1 MFLTPHAIVSLAA
14 KFPAMT
20 EASALAALENAV
32 RLHKSFAGVPGRV
45 PVGND
50 FLLFWSTEE
59 NLAIVAVV
67 KQRTQAVMTFFPAWK
82 FEGPDPEG
90 FGALIFEKRGAEKVK
105 VGQVTQRDI
114 RRAMEARNVPIPPE
128 LAPSR
133 FELSIRAHT
142 PSGPKVARLC
152 LVDCDLDQLLTEME
166 SRKEQGIK
174 KAQERE
180 AIDAV
185 MMAKV
190 LGRNIPIREIVLI
203 EALTHSGWLQEA

>member
-90 FGALIFEKRGAEKVK
+90 FGALIFEKRGTEKVK